1 MKFTSKL
8 ASVSALALVMSATT
22 VFAQGALVGTEALDD
37 RIDDIQEDVADAFA
51 DSEDEQRRGM
61 NQYAQ
66 GWTGS
71 LSASLAATDGNT
83 DTGDAAIGARFR
95 YGNGP
100 WNHTFGL
107 GYEYGQA
114 NDVVDEENAF
124 VVYDVNRYV
133 NDSFY
138 VFGLGSLQYDKFAS
152 NKYDAFLGVGP
163 GYRILNSD
171 DVSWRVQAGPGI
183 RYVEDQAGNDDTET
197 AGIASSRF
205 YYKYSELVFLT
216 NDTDVLFSDVNTVA
230 TNDLA
235 LNYKLS
241 DSFSTRFSY
250 RTEYNSDPL
259 PGLDKND
266 NKLSAAVVYGF

>member
-8 ASVSALALVMSATT
+8 ASVSALALIVSATT

-37 RIDDIQEDVADAFA
+37 RIDDIQTDVADEFA
-51 DSEDEQRRGM
+51 ESDDELRRGS

-71 LSASLAATDGNT
+71 LSASLSATSGNT

-107 GYEYGQA
+107 GYEYGQS
-114 NDVVDEENAF
+114 NDIVDEENAF
-124 VVYDVNRYV
+124 VVYDANRYI

-163 GYRILNSD
+163 GYRIMNTD
-171 DVSWRVQAGPGI
+171 QFSWRVQAGPGV
-183 RYVEDQAGNDDTET
+183 RYTETQAGDDTTET
-197 AGIASSRF
+197 AGIASSRM
-205 YYKYSELVFLT
+205 YYKFTETVFLT
-216 NDTDVLFSDVNTVA
+216 NDTDILHSDINTVA

-235 LNYKLS
+235 LTFKMTDALS
-241 DSFSTRFSY
+241 SRFSY
-250 RTEYNSDPL
+250 RTEYNSDPIGDL
-259 PGLDKND
+259 EHYD
-266 NKLSAAVVYGF
+266 NKVSAAIVFGF

>member
-1 MKFTSKL
+1 MKLTSKL
-8 ASVSALALVMSATT
+8 ASASAIALLLSASVVS
-22 VFAQGALVGTEALDD
+22 AQGALVGTEALDD
-37 RIDDIQEDVADAFA
+37 RIDDIQEDVADDFA
-51 DSEDEQRRGM
+51 ESDDAQRRGL

-71 LSASLAATDGNT
+71 LSASLSATDGNT

-124 VVYDVNRYV
+124 LVYDVNRYI
-133 NDSFY
+133 NESFY

-152 NKYDAFLGVGP
+152 NKFDAFLGVGP

-171 DVSWRVQAGPGI
+171 DVSWRVQAGPGV
-183 RYVEDQAGNDDTET
+183 RYVEDQAGNDNTET

-205 YYKYSELVFLT
+205 YYKFNEMVFMT
-216 NDTDVLFSDVNTVA
+216 NDTDVLHSDANTVA

-241 DSFSTRFSY
+241 DALSTRFSY

-259 PGLDKND
+259 AGLDKYD
-266 NKLSAAVVYGF
+266 NKLGAAIVYGF

>member
-1 MKFTSKL
+1 MKLTSKL
-8 ASVSALALVMSATT
+8 ASASAIALLLSASVVS
-22 VFAQGALVGTEALDD
+22 AQGALVGTEALDD
-37 RIDDIQEDVADAFA
+37 RIDDIQEDVADDFA
-51 DSEDEQRRGM
+51 DSEDEQRRGL

-71 LSASLAATDGNT
+71 LSASLSATSGNT
-83 DTGDAAIGARFR
+83 DTGDAAVGARFR

-124 VVYDVNRYV
+124 LVYDVNRYI
-133 NDSFY
+133 NESFY

-171 DVSWRVQAGPGI
+171 EVSWRIQAGPGV
-183 RYVEDQAGNDDTET
+183 RYVEDQAGNDNTET

-205 YYKYSELVFLT
+205 YYKFSELVFLT
-216 NDTDVLFSDVNTVA
+216 NDTDVLYSDTNTVA

-259 PGLDKND
+259 TGLDKYD
-266 NKLSAAVVYGF
+266 NKVGAAIVYGF

>member
-1 MKFTSKL
+1 MKITSKL
-8 ASVSALALVMSATT
+8 ASASAIALLLSASVVS
-22 VFAQGALVGTEALDD
+22 AQGALVGTEALDD
-37 RIDDIQEDVADAFA
+37 RIDDIQEDVADDFA
-51 DSEDEQRRGM
+51 ESEDAQRRGL

-71 LSASLAATDGNT
+71 LSASLSATDGNT
-83 DTGDAAIGARFR
+83 DTGDAAVGARFR

-107 GYEYGQA
+107 GYEYGQS

-124 VVYDVNRYV
+124 LVYDVNRYI
-133 NDSFY
+133 NESFY

-171 DVSWRVQAGPGI
+171 DVSWRVQAGPGV
-183 RYVEDQAGNDDTET
+183 RYVEDQAGNDETET

-205 YYKYSELVFLT
+205 YYKFSEMVFLT
-216 NDTDVLFSDVNTVA
+216 NDTDILYSDVNTVA

-235 LNYKLS
+235 LNYKLT
-241 DSFSTRFSY
+241 DAFSTRFSL

-259 PGLDKND
+259 PGLDQYD
-266 NKLSAAVVYGF
+266 NKIGAAIVYGF